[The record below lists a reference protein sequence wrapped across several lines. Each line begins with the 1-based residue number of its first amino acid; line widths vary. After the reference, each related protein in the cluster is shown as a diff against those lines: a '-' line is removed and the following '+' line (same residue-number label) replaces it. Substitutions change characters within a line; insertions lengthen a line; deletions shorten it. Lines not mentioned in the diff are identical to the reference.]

1 MTVSKPEPV
10 PERAPKYK
18 VGQKLCSRFGNIW
31 TIEKAGQWNKFWG
44 DVDYRC
50 AKYSETGTPLGHTT
64 LLESE
69 VTLCPEEM

>member
-1 MTVSKPEPV
+1 MTTNKPEPV

-18 VGQKLCSRFGNIW
+18 VGQKVRTRSGNVW
-31 TIEKAGQWNKFWG
+31 TIEQPGQWNKFWR

-50 AKYSETGTPLGHTT
+50 AKYSDLGTPLGHTS

-69 VTLCPEEM
+69 VTLCQDET